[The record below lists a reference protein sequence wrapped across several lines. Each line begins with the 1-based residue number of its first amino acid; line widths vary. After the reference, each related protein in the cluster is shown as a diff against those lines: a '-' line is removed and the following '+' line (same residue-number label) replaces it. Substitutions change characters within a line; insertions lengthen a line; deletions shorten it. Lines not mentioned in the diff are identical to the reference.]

1 MTQQDEGLY
10 LMLISVHGLMRSH
23 DLELGRDADTGGQIT
38 YVVELARAL
47 AEHPRIARVDVLTR
61 LVEDAKVDDDYARPE
76 ETLSDKAFIIRIP
89 CGPRRY
95 LRKEVLW
102 PHLDSFADN
111 ALKYIRR
118 IGKVPDVIHSH
129 YADAGHV
136 GARLAG
142 LLGVPLVHTGHSLGR
157 EKQRRLLDQGMKA
170 ETIEKNYNMSARI
183 EAEEFALD
191 NAAMVIASTRQ
202 EVEQQYSIYDNYL
215 PENMVVIPP
224 GVELDRFYPP
234 RRGWFKPPIFL
245 ELERFLRESR
255 KPMILALS
263 RPDERKNISSLL
275 RAYGEHH
282 ALQDI
287 ANLII
292 VAGNRDD
299 IQTMDKGP
307 RGVMNEILMLIDRY
321 DLYGRAAYPKH
332 HNADDVPTLYR
343 LAAKS
348 GGVFVNPAL
357 TEPFGLT
364 LIEAAA
370 SGLPIVA
377 TEDGGPRDIVAH
389 CKNGILIDPLD
400 VTRMGQ
406 VLFEAVS
413 DQGRWRR
420 WSKNGVLGAHRHFSW
435 VGHVKKY
442 LNEVEKVIKKSQR
455 KRPAAATKSKL
466 PTSDRLLISDIDN
479 TLIGDWEAL
488 QALLEKLRQA
498 DGKVGFGIATGR
510 RLESALKVLK
520 EWKVPLPDVLVTA
533 VGTEIY
539 YRDSTESDPGYQQH
553 LDYRWEPRAVR
564 ETMQELPGIRMQG
577 AAEQRQYKISY
588 FMDPDKAPSVKEIT
602 GLLRQ
607 RHLHANVVFS
617 HGMYLDVLPM
627 RASKGSAIRY
637 LADKWG
643 IPVDSI
649 LVAGDSG
656 NDEEMLSGNTLGV
669 VVGNHSAELEVLR
682 DRERI
687 YFAEGH
693 HAWGILEGIGYYD
706 FFGSLRS
713 IHEQGAIHE

>member
-1 MTQQDEGLY
+1 
-10 LMLISVHGLMRSH
+10 MLISVHGLIRGQ

-47 AEHPRIARVDVLTR
+47 AKNPRVARVDLLTR
-61 LVEDAKVDDDYARPE
+61 LIDDAKVDDSYARPE
-76 ETLSDKAFIIRIP
+76 EPLADNAFIIRIP

-102 PHLDSFADN
+102 PYLDSFADN
-111 ALKYIRR
+111 ALHYIRR

-142 LLGVPLVHTGHSLGR
+142 LLGVPLAHTGHSLGR
-157 EKQRRLLDQGMKA
+157 EKQRRLLDRGTKA
-170 ETIEKNYNMSARI
+170 ESIERNYNMTARI

-191 NAAMVIASTRQ
+191 NAAMVIASTTQ
-202 EVEQQYSIYDNYL
+202 EVEQQYSIYDNYQ

-234 RRGWFKPPIFL
+234 RRGWFRPPIFL
-245 ELERFLRESR
+245 ELERFLREPR

-263 RPDERKNISSLL
+263 RPDERKNISTLVH
-275 RAYGEHH
+275 AYGEHRG
-282 ALQDI
+282 LQEA
-287 ANLII
+287 ANLVL

-299 IQTMDKGP
+299 VLTMEKGP
-307 RGVMNEILMLIDRY
+307 RGVLREILMLIDRY

-332 HNADDVPTLYR
+332 HSADDVPKLYR

-370 SGLPIVA
+370 SGLPIIA

-389 CKNGILIDPLD
+389 CKNGVLIDPLNA
-400 VTRMGQ
+400 THMGE
-406 VLFEAVS
+406 VLFEAIS
-413 DQGRWRR
+413 NHSQWRR
-420 WSKNGVLGAHRHFSW
+420 WSKNGVQGAHRHFSW
-435 VGHVKKY
+435 DGHVKKY
-442 LNEVEKVIKKSQR
+442 LQEVDKVRKKSQR
-455 KRPAAATKSKL
+455 KRPAAVTKSKL
-466 PTSDRLLISDIDN
+466 PTSDRLLVSDIDN

-488 QALLEKLRQA
+488 QALLEKLRNA

-539 YRDSTESDPGYQQH
+539 YRGLVEPDPGYQLH
-553 LDYRWEPRAVR
+553 LDYRWEPQAVR
-564 ETMQELPGIRMQG
+564 EAMEDMPGIRMQG
-577 AAEQRQYKISY
+577 TAEQRRYKISY
-588 FMDPDKAPSVKEIT
+588 FLDPDKAPSVPEIIT
-602 GLLRQ
+602 RLRQ
-607 RHLHANVVFS
+607 KHLHANVVFS
-617 HGMYLDVLPM
+617 HGMYLDILPV

-656 NDEEMLSGNTLGV
+656 NDAEMLSGNTLGV
-669 VVGNHSAELEVLR
+669 VVGNHSEELEGLR
-682 DRERI
+682 GRERI
-687 YFAEGH
+687 YFADSQY
-693 HAWGILEGIGYYD
+693 AWGVLEGIEYYD
-706 FFGSLRS
+706 FFGSIRATY
-713 IHEQGAIHE
+713 EQGGNNE

>member
-47 AEHPRIARVDVLTR
+47 AENPRIARVDVLTR

-76 ETLSDKAFIIRIP
+76 EALSDKAFIIRIP

-136 GARLAG
+136 GARLVG

-170 ETIEKNYNMSARI
+170 ESIEKNYNMSARI

-215 PENMVVIPP
+215 PENMMVIPP

-245 ELERFLRESR
+245 ELERFLPEPR

-275 RAYGEHH
+275 RAYGEHD
-282 ALQDI
+282 ALRGI

-307 RGVMNEILMLIDRY
+307 RSVLNEILMLIDRY

-413 DQGRWRR
+413 DQDRWRR

-435 VGHVKKY
+435 IGHVKKY
-442 LNEVEKVIKKSQR
+442 LNEVDKVIKKSQR

-488 QALLEKLRQA
+488 QALLEKIRQA

-553 LDYRWEPRAVR
+553 LDYRWEPREVR
-564 ETMQELPGIRMQG
+564 EAMLELPGIRMQG

-602 GLLRQ
+602 GRLRQ

-643 IPVDSI
+643 ISVDSI

-713 IHEQGAIHE
+713 IHEQGVINE

>member
-1 MTQQDEGLY
+1 MTQQSEGLY
-10 LMLISVHGLMRSH
+10 LMLISVHGLIRGH

-47 AEHPRIARVDVLTR
+47 ARHPRIARVDLLTR
-61 LVEDAKVDDDYARPE
+61 LVDDPKVNDGYARPE
-76 ETLSDKAFIIRIP
+76 EPLADKAFIIRIP

-102 PHLDSFADN
+102 PYLDSFADN
-111 ALKYIRR
+111 ALRYIRR

-170 ETIEKNYNMSARI
+170 ETIEKNYTMSARI

-202 EVEQQYSIYDNYL
+202 EVERQYSIYDNYQ

-234 RRGWFKPPIFL
+234 RRGWFKPPIYL
-245 ELERFLRESR
+245 ELERFLREPR
-255 KPMILALS
+255 KPMVLALS
-263 RPDERKNISSLL
+263 RPDERKNISTLL
-275 RAYGEHH
+275 QAYGEHR
-282 ALQDI
+282 ALQEA
-287 ANLII
+287 ANLILI
-292 VAGNRDD
+292 AGNRDD
-299 IQTMDKGP
+299 IQHMEKGP
-307 RGVMNEILMLIDRY
+307 RGVLSEILMLIDRY
-321 DLYGRAAYPKH
+321 DLYGRVAYPKH
-332 HNADDVPTLYR
+332 HYADDVPTLYR

-348 GGVFVNPAL
+348 GGVFINPAL

-389 CKNGILIDPLD
+389 CRNGVLIDPLD
-400 VTRMGQ
+400 AARMGQ
-406 VLFEAVS
+406 ALFEAIS
-413 DQGRWRR
+413 DHGRWRR

-435 VGHVKKY
+435 AGHVKKY
-442 LNEVEKVIKKSQR
+442 LQEVDKLRKKSQR
-455 KRPAAATKSKL
+455 RRPSASTKSKL
-466 PTSDRLLISDIDN
+466 PTSDRLLVSDIDN

-488 QALLEKLRQA
+488 QALLEKIHGA
-498 DGKVGFGIATGR
+498 DGRVGFGIATGR
-510 RLESALKVLK
+510 RLESALKILK

-539 YRDSTESDPGYQQH
+539 YRDSTEPDPGYQLH
-553 LDYRWEPRAVR
+553 LGYRWDPQAVR
-564 ETMQELPGIRMQG
+564 EAMQGLPGIRMQG
-577 AAEQRQYKISY
+577 ATEQRRYKISY
-588 FMDPDKAPSVKEIT
+588 FMDPDKSPGVREII
-602 GLLRQ
+602 GRLRQ

-617 HGMYLDVLPM
+617 HGMYLDVLPV

-682 DRERI
+682 ERERI
-687 YFAEGH
+687 YFADGH
-693 HAWGILEGIGYYD
+693 YAWGILEGIEHYD
-706 FFGSLRS
+706 FFGSLRANQ
-713 IHEQGAIHE
+713 EQGVINE